1 MSLRTVGAVLSGLL
15 FGAGL
20 VVSGMVDPL
29 RVLGFLDVA
38 GDWDPTLAFV
48 MGGALLVSGP
58 AYHFARKGHRP
69 VAAPAFQL
77 PTARAIDRRLL
88 VGAAL
93 FGAGWGIAG
102 YCPGPA
108 MAGIGIMWRE
118 LVWFLPAFAAGAWL
132 AGRPRFS

>member
-1 MSLRTVGAVLSGLL
+1 MIARIAGAIASGLL

-20 VVSGMVDPL
+20 VVAGMVDPL
-29 RVLGFLDVA
+29 RVLGFLDVFGA
-38 GDWDPTLAFV
+38 WDPTLAFV

-58 AYHFARKGHRP
+58 AYHLARTATKP
-69 VAAPAFQL
+69 LSAPSFQL
-77 PTARAIDRRLL
+77 PTATVIDRRLL
-88 VGAAL
+88 IGAAL

-108 MAGIGIMWRE
+108 MAGLGMMWRE

-132 AGRPRFS
+132 AGRR

>member
-1 MSLRTVGAVLSGLL
+1 MVGAVASGAL

-20 VVSGMVDPL
+20 VVAGMVDPL
-29 RVLGFLDVA
+29 RVLGFLDVT
-38 GDWDPTLAFV
+38 GRWDPTLAFV

-58 AYHFARKGHRP
+58 AYYLARKGRKP

-77 PTARAIDRRLL
+77 PTAVAIDRRLL

-108 MAGIGIMWRE
+108 MAGIGMMWRE

-132 AGRPRFS
+132 AGMRRFN